1 MLHLRPETVRRDLIA
16 RELPMTRSASESYD
30 LFLQGPLSVH
40 WKTHELTQ
48 SGVMGAPDL
57 ATEEKGRVM
66 FEACVDGLA
75 QLIEELRAVPLPPA

>member
-1 MLHLRPETVRRDLIA
+1 
-16 RELPMTRSASESYD
+16 
-30 LFLQGPLSVH
+30 VH

-66 FEACVDGLA
+66 FEACVDGLVR
-75 QLIEELRAVPLPPA
+75 LIEELRAVPIPPA